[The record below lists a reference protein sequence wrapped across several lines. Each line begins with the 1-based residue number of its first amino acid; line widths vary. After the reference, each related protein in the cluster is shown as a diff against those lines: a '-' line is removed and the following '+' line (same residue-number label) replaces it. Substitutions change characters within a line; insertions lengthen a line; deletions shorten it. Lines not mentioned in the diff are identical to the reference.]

1 MLRQNTMTSG
11 IILIAISPVV
21 IGAGILIRTLLIIN
35 PILDTVGQGTVIIA
49 LITNPITTA
58 LLITTIPGAGP
69 IVDTG
74 NSEAISRR

>member
-1 MLRQNTMTSG
+1 MTSG